1 MNTAIV
7 AATMLLSATSLDAQ
21 PLSRLPATLQ
31 PLVQGLQSKG
41 FTIRIALPPVPRSYG
56 LFQSH
61 SKTLWLSPLTFPLG
75 IARQTFLHE
84 AIHAVQSCPKGRLTP
99 IGWRVNVSPVV
110 EREIGGILM
119 QSYHH
124 SNRALEREAFFMQGQ
139 TDAVAKVLKA
149 LNERCP

>member
-41 FTIRIALPPVPRSYG
+41 FTIRIALPPVQRSYG
-56 LFQSH
+56 LFQSQ

-84 AIHAVQSCPKGRLTP
+84 AIHAVQSCPTGRLTP

-119 QSYHH
+119 QRYHH
-124 SNRALEREAFFMQGQ
+124 TLAL
-139 TDAVAKVLKA
+139 
-149 LNERCP
+149 

>member
-41 FTIRIALPPVPRSYG
+41 FTIRIALPPVQRSYG
-56 LFQSH
+56 LFQSQ

-84 AIHAVQSCPKGRLTP
+84 AVHAVQSCPTGRLTP
-99 IGWRVNVSPVV
+99 IGWRLKVSPVV

-124 SNRALEREAFFMQGQ
+124 SNRVLEREAFFMQGQ
-139 TDAVAKVLKA
+139 PDAVAQVIAA
-149 LNERCP
+149 LHERCP

>member
-7 AATMLLSATSLDAQ
+7 AASMLLSATSLDAQ

-41 FTIRIALPPVPRSYG
+41 FTIRIALPPVQRSYG
-56 LFQSH
+56 LFQSQ

-84 AIHAVQSCPKGRLTP
+84 AIHAVQSCPTGRLTP

-119 QSYHH
+119 QRYHH
-124 SNRALEREAFFMQGQ
+124 SNRVLEREAFFMQGQ
-139 TDAVAKVLKA
+139 HDAVAQVIAA
-149 LNERCP
+149 LHERCP